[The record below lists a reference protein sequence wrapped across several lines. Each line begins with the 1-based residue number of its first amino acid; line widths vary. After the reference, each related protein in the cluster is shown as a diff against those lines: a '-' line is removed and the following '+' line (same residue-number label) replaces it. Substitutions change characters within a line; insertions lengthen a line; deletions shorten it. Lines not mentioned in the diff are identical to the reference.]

1 MRRVL
6 PGLFVSI
13 LLLAQSYRPPAG
25 TLPANAKGP
34 DYVLP
39 GGRQLAPLGTL
50 RATGPGPFG
59 LAISADGE
67 TLASSDGGPQ
77 RFSLT
82 VLPRTGDPRRLRAP
96 KKDEKEAEDDEWR
109 SVFMGLAFDGDHQLY
124 ASEGNSGRVR
134 LIDTRTGKKLE
145 TFDLD
150 RDGVRD
156 SYSGDLVLDR
166 ERRLLFV
173 ADQANFRVVAIDLA
187 NRRIAASVRV
197 GRLPFALALD
207 GKRLWV
213 THVGMFEYQAIP
225 GADRER
231 ARDTGLPFPAFGFP
245 SREAERGATRQT
257 GAGVKVKVPG
267 LGSPNIREAN
277 SVAAVDF
284 TDPAKPRV
292 EAYIPTGVPFGP
304 RSLGGSSPSG
314 IALGGGRVFVS
325 NATNDSI
332 TVIDPKALKVE
343 REILLRIPGLETYRG
358 VLPVGLAYH
367 EGRLYVAEAGI
378 NALGIVDAA
387 AGRVLGHVPSA
398 WFPTRVVIDRGVVHV
413 SCAKGTGTGPNAGL
427 DRSFQGDMRRGAV
440 QSFPIPADPAAH
452 TARVLA
458 ANGFTADAP
467 DTSVP
472 AAVKNVVIIVKE
484 NRTFD
489 EVFGDLSTRPDL
501 ARFGAKVTPNHH
513 AIAKR
518 WAYGDNFYSDSE
530 VSVDGHHWLAG
541 VYPNAWTESTLM
553 AAYAGEKD
561 FRFPTAAPGRLLF
574 AGSNSSVHPEEQIE
588 AGSLWHH
595 LERHKVTFRNFGE
608 GFELSG
614 IDEGPELEPTGARVL
629 TNVPMP
635 DPLYRNTSRNYP
647 GYNMNIP
654 DHYRADQL
662 IAELKGMRELPR
674 LIFVHLPND
683 HIANPRPEDGYATR
697 AAYVADNDYA
707 LGRIVEYLSSRPEW
721 AKTVVLVTEDDPQ
734 GGVDSVDSH
743 RTVFLMAGPWV
754 RPGCIVKENASFP
767 AMFRLAFR
775 ILGIPPLS
783 LYDAAAADLAGC
795 FAAAPDA
802 RPYQVLPVDPA
813 IFDPAKARAAR
824 DKKSAP
830 RMDDPREVRR
840 QQRR

>member
-1 MRRVL
+1 MRRAFA
-6 PGLFVSI
+6 GLFVSI

-25 TLPANAKGP
+25 TRPANAKGP
-34 DYVLP
+34 DYLLP
-39 GGRQLAPLGTL
+39 GGRLLTPLGAL
-50 RATGPGPFG
+50 RPTGPGPFG
-59 LAISADGE
+59 LAVSADGE
-67 TLASSDGGPQ
+67 TLASADGGPQ

-82 VLPRTGDPRRLRAP
+82 ILPRAGEPRRLRAP
-96 KKDEKEAEDDEWR
+96 KKGEQEAEEDDWR
-109 SVFMGLAFDGDHQLY
+109 SVFMGLAFDGDHLLY
-124 ASEGNSGRVR
+124 AAEGNSGRVR
-134 LIDTRTGKKLE
+134 LMDTRTGKKLD
-145 TFDLD
+145 TFDLN
-150 RDGVRD
+150 RDGFRD
-156 SYSGDLVLDR
+156 SFSGDLALDR

-173 ADQANFRVVAIDLA
+173 ADQANFRVVALDLA
-187 NRRIAASVRV
+187 RRRMASSVRV

-207 GKRLWV
+207 GQRLWV

-231 ARDTGLPFPAFGFP
+231 ARETGLPFPAFGFP
-245 SREAERGATRQT
+245 SREAERGAERRT
-257 GAGVKVKVPG
+257 GAGTKVKVPG
-267 LGSPNIREAN
+267 LGSPHVREAN

-284 TDPAKPRV
+284 SDPAKPRV

-314 IALGGGRVFVS
+314 VALGGGRVFVS

-332 TVIDPKALKVE
+332 TVIDPKSLKVE
-343 REILLRIPGLETYRG
+343 REILLRMPGLAAYRG

-378 NALGIVDAA
+378 NAVGVVDA
-387 AGRVLGHVPSA
+387 GSGNVLGHVPSG
-398 WFPTRVVIDRGVVHV
+398 WFPTRVVIDRGTVYV

-452 TARVLA
+452 TAKVLA
-458 ANGFTADAP
+458 NNGFLPGAPDAP
-467 DTSVP
+467 VP
-472 AAVKNVVIIVKE
+472 AGIRNVVIIVKE

-489 EVFGDLSTRPDL
+489 EVFGDLAARPDL
-501 ARFGAKVTPNHH
+501 ARFGEKVTPNHH
-513 AIAKR
+513 AIARR

-561 FRFPTAAPGRLLF
+561 FRLPTAAPGRLLF
-574 AGSNSSVHPEEQIE
+574 AGSASSVHPEEQIE

-595 LERHKVTFRNFGE
+595 LERHRISFRNFGE
-608 GFELSG
+608 GFELAG
-614 IDEGPELEPTGARVL
+614 IHEGAGLEPTGARLL

-654 DHYRADQL
+654 DQYRADQL
-662 IAELKGMRELPR
+662 IAELQTLKELPR

-683 HIANPRPEDGYATR
+683 HIANPRPEDGYPTR
-697 AAYVADNDYA
+697 AAFVADNDYA
-707 LGRIVEYLSSRPEW
+707 LGRIVAYLSARPEW
-721 AKTVVLVTEDDPQ
+721 EKTVVLVTEDDPQ
-734 GGVDSVDSH
+734 GGVDHVDSH
-743 RTVFLMAGPWV
+743 RTVFLMAGAHV
-754 RPGCIVKENASFP
+754 RPGCVVKENASFG
-767 AMFRLAFR
+767 AMFKLTFR

-783 LYDAAAADLAGC
+783 LFDAAAGDLAGC
-795 FAAAPDA
+795 LTPSPDT
-802 RPYQVLPVDPA
+802 RPYQALQPDPA
-813 IFDPAKARAAR
+813 IFDPARVRAAR
-824 DKKSAP
+824 DPKSAP